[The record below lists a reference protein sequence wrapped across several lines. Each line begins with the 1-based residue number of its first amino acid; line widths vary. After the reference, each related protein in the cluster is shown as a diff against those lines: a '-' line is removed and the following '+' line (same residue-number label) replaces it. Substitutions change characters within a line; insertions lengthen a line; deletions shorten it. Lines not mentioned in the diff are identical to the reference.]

1 MIETEGQGEQ
11 ALQSKTAKKRERL
24 NPYEYRRTESTV
36 LKLHAIHRARSPE
49 SAKEWAAAGGWSTI
63 EGKVKVAIE
72 PLGKGPAPTDP
83 IRSLGGTID
92 LTYQGTR
99 FAWVPTENL
108 KELADSLGED
118 YRVRMPRVPQQQA
131 IDSEGVTK
139 TEADKY
145 HQKGLKGDDVTV
157 GVIDHGFENVS
168 DADLPSNVTTLDCTR
183 SGGFGSDCDVVNL
196 LDLYDQAV
204 DFFSDLFGNKDPDHG
219 TAAAEMV
226 ADMAPEATL
235 RLYLIKD
242 EADLA
247 EAVSNGL
254 DNGVDVFST
263 SGIFTNTPWH
273 DDEGTP
279 ESAANDASEGGSLFF
294 NATGNAAKRHWQ
306 RSFKDEDGNDLHEWD
321 GTDELNNFV
330 LEDGGEV
337 KITVRWNTDDN
348 NTDYNLYIAN
358 VNNKNKLLVP
368 DREENGDGYER
379 LFYKNDSGSD
389 SDLGILI
396 KKISGNGDFEVF
408 IT

>member
-1 MIETEGQGEQ
+1 MSTTRFSYIYATLFSLLLAGLFLSGPAVAQDIDRESTSLVYESESAQVQDKKGFLVFLQEAPSKDQIQALNERGADFSLGSWIPPSGSEETGFLYVRAPSSNVSSVADLPFVTDYRDASMIETEGQGEQ

-235 RLYLIKD
+235 RLYLIKRATAQLR
-242 EADLA
+242 EK
-247 EAVSNGL
+247 AVYGL
-254 DNGVDVFST
+254 
-263 SGIFTNTPWH
+263 
-273 DDEGTP
+273 
-279 ESAANDASEGGSLFF
+279 
-294 NATGNAAKRHWQ
+294 
-306 RSFKDEDGNDLHEWD
+306 
-321 GTDELNNFV
+321 
-330 LEDGGEV
+330 
-337 KITVRWNTDDN
+337 
-348 NTDYNLYIAN
+348 
-358 VNNKNKLLVP
+358 
-368 DREENGDGYER
+368 
-379 LFYKNDSGSD
+379 
-389 SDLGILI
+389 
-396 KKISGNGDFEVF
+396 
-408 IT
+408 